1 MSIYPFIL
9 RRTSCC
15 VSVLAVTALYPFV
28 CKLLYGH
35 KFSTPSDTYQG
46 AWWLDHMVRVG
57 LVFWKLP
64 DCLPKW
70 LLHFAFP
77 SAVNESSCCSASS
90 PAFGF
95 GSFLDSVQSDRCVV
109 VSHHCFHV
117 HLMTYDKEHLVIW
130 FFAICIPSLVRSLLR
145 SLAYF

>member
-35 KFSTPSDTYQG
+35 KFSTPSDTYQE
-46 AWWLDHMVRVG
+46 LMVGSYGKSRFSF
-57 LVFWKLP
+57 LETARLSS
-64 DCLPKW
+64 KW

-77 SAVNESSCCSASS
+77 SAVNESSCCSASRQHL
-90 PAFGF
+90 ALAV
-95 GSFLDSVQSDRCVV
+95 LDSVQSDRCVV

-117 HLMTYDKEHLVIW
+117 HLM
-130 FFAICIPSLVRSLLR
+130 AIR
-145 SLAYF
+145 